1 MKTIKILC
9 LSLSLVL
16 ALAGLAMSFYSL
28 GLAHGAAPVAAVDT
42 SCEGESC
49 KPPCGGPC
57 PRKCR
62 KIVCDELVIRSKD
75 GKHSVVI
82 SATQGGVGVW
92 ISGPKGRCVSLV
104 SRDGYTGP
112 WIGIHKDGES
122 ACSWGVQLDKDG
134 NPFVQS
140 IVDGKVKHT
149 PVGK

>member
-1 MKTIKILC
+1 MKTIKSIC
-9 LSLSLVL
+9 LGLSLVL
-16 ALAGLAMSFYSL
+16 ILAVLALALASL
-28 GLAHGAAPVAAVDT
+28 GVGDPWASPARAVAAAPP
-42 SCEGESC
+42 
-49 KPPCGGPC
+49 KGG
-57 PRKCR
+57 KCCFVTIEKSPR
-62 KIVCDELVIRSKD
+62 KIVCDELVVKSKD

-82 SATQGGVGVW
+82 SATQGGVGMW

-104 SRDGYTGP
+104 SKDGYTGP

-149 PVGK
+149 PVK